1 MDVES
6 AGFGSRTP
14 EQQRCWCTPCEPH
27 SRFALVV
34 FVSTSLVGC
43 TSMSKL
49 AFWRKKDDNTK
60 LAEAPKYS
68 GSNSQLPSSG
78 LNPSN
83 SLASVPGYSTNNA
96 AAVAAAGTA
105 AGGSSYATAP
115 ASYQSSPYPTTPYSQ
130 TKIGATASTGTSPAG
145 WAAGTTTPTATSPY
159 STTSPYAATSP
170 ATSSYAATGGAG
182 TPAYG
187 TTASAAGGV
196 QARPASTIQPTTA
209 AAESL
214 RFGRRDSWLD
224 RQHGWIGRRI
234 DASGRVLARLPH
246 RRRAQQHNQFD
257 ANDRK
262 LRHAG
267 ASVSGVP
274 ETNAA
279 TSPSTASASSVVGD
293 RYANTMAGAGSGG
306 ASSYG
311 SYSAGGSAYSP
322 AASGSAY
329 SPAASDYRSS
339 GSGYDTGSYA
349 GQQTATAGSLGNT
362 GYNPPNA
369 YSTPGYS
376 TPTGAG
382 ATSAWPARNDQE
394 YRPGGTSNY
403 SAPAAQPAPS
413 TSGAGSDS
421 RGQLG
426 GVTPAS
432 YTTPDTSGGRVT
444 ATMVSPVSGGSDYY
458 GSYQGS
464 GASSR

>member
-1 MDVES
+1 MRATFARV
-6 AGFGSRTP
+6 
-14 EQQRCWCTPCEPH
+14 
-27 SRFALVV
+27 ALVV

-43 TSMSKL
+43 STMSKL
-49 AFWRKKDDNTK
+49 AFWRKSDDNTK

-68 GSNSQLPSSG
+68 GTNSQLPSAG
-78 LNPSN
+78 VNPNN

-96 AAVAAAGTA
+96 AAAVAAAQTQ
-105 AGGSSYATAP
+105 AGGSSYAGAP
-115 ASYQSSPYPTTPYSQ
+115 AAYQSSVYPTTPYNQ
-130 TKIGATASTGTSPAG
+130 AKIGATAGTGAS
-145 WAAGTTTPTATSPY
+145 AAGPWGAGATTPN
-159 STTSPYAATSP
+159 TTSPYASTSP
-170 ATSSYAATGGAG
+170 ASSYAATGSAT

-187 TTASAAGGV
+187 TTASGAGGV
-196 QARPASTIQPTTA
+196 QAQTGFYNPTYDGGTA
-209 AAESL
+209 N
-214 RFGRRDSWLD
+214 RY
-224 RQHGWIGRRI
+224 
-234 DASGRVLARLPH
+234 
-246 RRRAQQHNQFD
+246 
-257 ANDRK
+257 
-262 LRHAG
+262 
-267 ASVSGVP
+267 VSGAAIPSSTTSTAVAQATPVGSYSPSYRTADARSSITSSTPMTGSYGAPGTSASAVGSIP
-274 ETNAA
+274 EASAA
-279 TSPSTASASSVVGD
+279 TSPGAASAASVVGD

-306 ASSYG
+306 SSYG

-339 GSGYDTGSYA
+339 PSGYESGSYA
-349 GQQTATAGSLGNT
+349 GQQTATTSSLGNT

-369 YSTPGYS
+369 YSTPAYS
-376 TPTGAG
+376 TPSGGG

-403 SAPAAQPAPS
+403 SAPAAQPAPG

-426 GVTPAS
+426 SVTPAS
-432 YTTPDTSGGRVT
+432 YQTPDASGGRVT